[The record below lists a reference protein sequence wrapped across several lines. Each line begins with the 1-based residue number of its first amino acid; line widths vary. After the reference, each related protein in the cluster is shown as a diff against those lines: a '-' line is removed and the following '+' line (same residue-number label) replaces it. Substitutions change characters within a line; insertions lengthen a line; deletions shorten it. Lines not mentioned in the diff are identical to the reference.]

1 MTHNDRLVSCAGG
14 AVTVPSHAWTPP
26 PAPRRNTTSTQLVA
40 KTYAMVLADP
50 TMVGLVALSALA
62 SGLAFASIALPAWL
76 FGHVAV
82 DALAPTATGFLLY
95 GAAAWASAFVGILGS
110 GTVVAAGLASL
121 DGRTLTVREAFGV
134 AWSRRRQLVAW
145 ALVAT
150 LFSLLER
157 VFERFGLAG
166 TVLRLATDV
175 AWALA
180 TMLTLPVILD
190 QGAMP
195 MEAVKVSARLVKE
208 RLGLT
213 VRTAIRFYVPWVV
226 VTIVCVMVTAGGV
239 FAFVYYRHDVPSWS
253 AAGLIVAVLGVLGLF
268 GAIAVQTA
276 AGAFLDTI
284 LYRHAMGLPVPG
296 VDPGQLPAVST
307 PPWTPPAVTA

>member
-1 MTHNDRLVSCAGG
+1 MTHHDRLVSCAG

-40 KTYAMVLADP
+40 KTYARVLADP
-50 TMVGLVALSALA
+50 TMDGLVALSALA
-62 SGLAFASIALPAWL
+62 SGLAFASIALTAWL
-76 FGHVAV
+76 FGHV

-95 GAAAWASAFVGILGS
+95 GAAAWASAFVGIPGS

-166 TVLRLATDV
+166 TVLRLTTDV

-180 TMLTLPVILD
+180 TMLALPVILD

-195 MEAVKVSARLVKE
+195 MEAVKVSAGLVKE

-226 VTIVCVMVTAGGV
+226 VTIACVMVTAGGV

-253 AAGLIVAVLGVLGLF
+253 AAGLIVAVLGVLGLL

-296 VDPGQLPAVST
+296 VDSRQLPAVSAA
-307 PPWTPPAVTA
+307 PWTPPAVTG

>member
-1 MTHNDRLVSCAGG
+1 L
-14 AVTVPSHAWTPP
+14 TVPSHGWTPP
-26 PAPRRNTTSTQLVA
+26 PPPAPPNKTTSALLIA
-40 KTYAMVLADP
+40 KTYAMVVADP

-62 SGLAFASIALPAWL
+62 SGLAFASIAVPAWL
-76 FGHVAV
+76 FGHITV
-82 DALAPTATGFLLY
+82 DDVSPTAPGFVLY
-95 GAAAWASAFVGILGS
+95 AAAAWASAFVGILGS

-121 DGRTLTVREAFGV
+121 DGRSLTVREAFGV

-166 TVLRLATDV
+166 LILRLATDV

-180 TMLTLPVILD
+180 TLLVLPVILD

-213 VRTAIRFYVPWVV
+213 ARTAVRFYLPWVI
-226 VTIVCVMVTAGGV
+226 VTIVSLMVTVAGV
-239 FAFVYYRHDVPSWS
+239 FAFVHYRNDVPSWS
-253 AAGLIVAVLGVLGLF
+253 AAGLIVAVLGALGVF

-296 VDPGQLPAVST
+296 VDSHHLPAVSAPRWPS
-307 PPWTPPAVTA
+307 PPVTG